1 MMHLLNLEKRAAQH
15 FTFGATKKE
24 AWKLEARQ
32 EVRLK
37 EVGASRRKGTGS
49 RYKFAV
55 PTLFIVADYLGYA
68 RAI

>member
-1 MMHLLNLEKRAAQH
+1 MMHLLYLEKRAAQH

-37 EVGASRRKGTGS
+37 EVGASRRK
-49 RYKFAV
+49 
-55 PTLFIVADYLGYA
+55 
-68 RAI
+68 